1 MVSLDLRKNRFERIS
16 DLIGEGVVQSIRQQN
31 YIWFSQFRAGL
42 KLLYKQQTI
51 HHRCRQRSRR
61 LTSHGTDIQC
71 HSRHWW
77 DRRPSKHAACRPHGA
92 CRGCLGVGLGRRSSE
107 LVNYA
112 GNLLSVSR
120 GLQRVY
126 HQAKVAKGQYSR
138 LITRGIFTPLTPSE
152 SGAQQQS
159 LFLLQSPPMHS
170 PKKA

>member
-16 DLIGEGVVQSIRQQN
+16 DFIGEGMVQSIRQQN
-31 YIWFSQFRAGL
+31 YIWFSQFRACL

-51 HHRCRQRSRR
+51 HHRCGQRSRR

-92 CRGCLGVGLGRRSSE
+92 CRGCLGVARQEVFRACKL
-107 LVNYA
+107 A
-112 GNLLSVSR
+112 GTLLSVSR

-138 LITRGIFTPLTPSE
+138 LITRGIFIPLTPSE
-152 SGAQQQS
+152 SGAQQRS

-170 PKKA
+170 LKKA